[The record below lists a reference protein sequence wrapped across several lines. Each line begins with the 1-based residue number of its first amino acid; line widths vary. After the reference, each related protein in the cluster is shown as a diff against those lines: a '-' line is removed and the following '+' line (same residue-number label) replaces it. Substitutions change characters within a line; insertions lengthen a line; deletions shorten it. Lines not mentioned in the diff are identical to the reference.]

1 MTNMPTDDYNLSDEY
16 ENNKIEDLIDNYED
30 HRKDIENVKSHLI
43 ITRKRVCVVVG
54 VVIFV
59 ILCFVAFLAYA
70 FWATVASYRHLDRF
84 ENEFLKINEK
94 LSDIQENKIT
104 KIVHRLTK
112 LENRVTKV
120 EKIFKFYDLDTGS
133 EADHD

>member
-1 MTNMPTDDYNLSDEY
+1 MPTDDYNLSDEY

-70 FWATVASYRHLDRF
+70 FWATVASYRHLDKF
-84 ENEFLKINEK
+84 ENEFLEINEK
-94 LSDIQENKIT
+94 FT
-104 KIVHRLTK
+104 KIVHRITK
-112 LENRVTKV
+112 LESRVS
-120 EKIFKFYDLDTGS
+120 KIENSIHYYFDPDIGSGADL
-133 EADHD
+133 ELHHD

>member
-1 MTNMPTDDYNLSDEY
+1 MPTDDYNLSDEY

-84 ENEFLKINEK
+84 ENEFLEINEK
-94 LSDIQENKIT
+94 LEKIGQRFT
-104 KIVHRLTK
+104 R
-112 LENRVTKV
+112 LENRVK
-120 EKIFKFYDLDTGS
+120 KIENNIHYYFDPDTGS
-133 EADHD
+133 GADLELDHD

>member
-1 MTNMPTDDYNLSDEY
+1 MPTDDYNISDEY

-30 HRKDIENVKSHLI
+30 HRKEIENVKSYLI

-84 ENEFLKINEK
+84 ENEFLEINEK
-94 LSDIQENKIT
+94 LEKIGQRFT
-104 KIVHRLTK
+104 R
-112 LENRVTKV
+112 LENRVK
-120 EKIFKFYDLDTGS
+120 KIENNIHHYFDPDTGS
-133 EADHD
+133 GADLELDHD

>member
-30 HRKDIENVKSHLI
+30 HRKEIENVKSYLI

-54 VVIFV
+54 LVILI

-84 ENEFLKINEK
+84 ENEFLEINEK
-94 LSDIQENKIT
+94 LSDIEDDHGQRITRIEQRIAIIEKGLKKLNLIMTLDQE
-104 KIVHRLTK
+104 R
-112 LENRVTKV
+112 
-120 EKIFKFYDLDTGS
+120 
-133 EADHD
+133 A